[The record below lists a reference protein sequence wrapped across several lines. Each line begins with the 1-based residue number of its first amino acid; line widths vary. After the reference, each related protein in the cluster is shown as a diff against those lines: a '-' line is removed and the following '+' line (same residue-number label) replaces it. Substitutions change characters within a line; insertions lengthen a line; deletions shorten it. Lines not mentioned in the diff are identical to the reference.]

1 MAQRKNYTYAQAK
14 GAPAGFVTG
23 LLAIASLARGV
34 ISATTTWKK
43 EQDYYL
49 NSLAGLVKVIAI
61 TNPVYVA
68 FSRVAA
74 AAVRATTTLTSD
86 NTEPADGATI
96 TIGTTVYRFKNTPA
110 QAYDVKRGGVSA
122 DADIGNLIKAIN
134 ASGVGDGTDYY
145 TGTLE
150 HPDVVASTTITS
162 HAFVISAKKFGT
174 DGNAIATT
182 QAGTSHFTFTGS
194 VMAGG
199 LAGNYDDYV
208 PAGAT
213 KEFTLDDSIS
223 YLSFLGDGGTATVN
237 VVEY

>member
-1 MAQRKNYTYAQAK
+1 MAQRKQFAYAQAK

-49 NSLAGLVKVIAI
+49 NSATGLVKVIAI
-61 TNPVYVA
+61 SNPVYVA
-68 FSRVAA
+68 FSRAA
-74 AAVRATTTLTSD
+74 AAAARAVTTLTSD
-86 NTEPADGATI
+86 NTEPADGATV

-134 ASGVGDGTDYY
+134 ASGVGDGSDYFA
-145 TGTLE
+145 GTLE

-162 HAFVISAKKFGT
+162 HAFVISAKKFGAA
-174 DGNAIATT
+174 GNAIATT
-182 QAGTSHFTFTGS
+182 QAGTSHFTFTS
-194 VMAGG
+194 TVMASG
-199 LAGNYDDYV
+199 ADGNYDDYV
-208 PAGAT
+208 PAGVT
-213 KEFTLDDSIS
+213 KEFTLDESVS
-223 YLSFLGDGGTATVN
+223 YLSFLGDGGTGTVN